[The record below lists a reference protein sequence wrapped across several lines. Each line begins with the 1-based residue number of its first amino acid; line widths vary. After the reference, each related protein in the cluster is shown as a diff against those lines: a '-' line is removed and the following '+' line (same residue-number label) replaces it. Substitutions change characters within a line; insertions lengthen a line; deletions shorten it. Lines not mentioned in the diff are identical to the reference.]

1 MIKRFYFIFSLFFCY
16 SIFVIAGNSKGVYV
30 LREGNSVIIGNE
42 FLTREFSV
50 LNGQVRTKAIVNK
63 RTNMEPIKIV
73 PEISSEEFI
82 IRTLNAGSVPTDIR
96 SSELLLKNVE
106 VTDEGKGGKR
116 LLFHYEKF
124 RHREVD
130 WQISL
135 VFTLQ
140 KGKHYMKKYM
150 EITVPDSQRRQAC
163 IDYIDF
169 ESLKL
174 PSGYATWTHP
184 EMEESVGGVSN
195 YHISLGQPVYIQGMF
210 FGLEFP
216 AAESVITK
224 DQVAHIRYYSGKNFE
239 MLAKE
244 NRLKNGTF
252 STWKAVLGASRST
265 DMDVIQTDFFSY
277 INDIAVPI
285 NLRMQYNSWY
295 DFMMKID
302 ENNILNSFREVEC
315 GLTQNGVRPL
325 DSYVV
330 DDGWNTYGPW
340 LKENT
345 AGFWSFNSKFPHEL
359 ATPSKLAHQF
369 ASDFGLWL
377 GPRGGYSYNS
387 GFAKFLEKQGNG
399 KWNQNS
405 DDICTNHKV
414 YLQKLKDFFLDCQE
428 KFDINYWKLD
438 GFMVRPPQADS
449 LGNYISGG
457 YQGMYYV
464 TEHWERWIDILQA
477 MRDQRGMERDN
488 FWINLTCYVN
498 PSPWYLQWANSVWIQ
513 NSQDMGELDVKL
525 PAKVDR
531 LLSYRD
537 DRYFDFVKTRAFQF
551 PLAHLYNHD
560 PIYGNKA
567 GLAGKMDDD
576 EFRTYLMMMATR
588 GTAFWELH
596 YSYNM
601 MNEGQKWVI
610 NADVLHWIRDNY
622 EILRHAKL
630 IGLTPANGNP
640 YGYSAW
646 TGEEGIIS
654 VRNPS
659 DQPKT
664 FTVTLDRTIG
674 MSEGLKGLHRTVV
687 WAFRTSG
694 KENIANNQL
703 FGYGEQ
709 ITLNLQPGEVRIWK
723 FSTSPDKSA
732 PTLKTV
738 KTTSPT
744 TLVAEFNE
752 PVTVEEGVF
761 SVPDNEVNNV
771 SLSANRHTVTLTLVR
786 EMKKD
791 NKYSLSVSGVK
802 DYAGNSKTLSMPFL
816 YFENQEIPTSI
827 GISGSGDFNISFL
840 LKTRQAAVSLLRQ
853 GKDVSVDIDA
863 NGRLVFMAGGVK
875 VVSGQPINSDK
886 KFTVSLCREKN
897 GMLKI
902 YLNGELE
909 NSVYDAT
916 IVNPNLK
923 ANPIIINALQ
933 NNPFRQ
939 LKITNRAFNYKE
951 NRSMVL

>member
-1 MIKRFYFIFSLFFCY
+1 MTKRFYYLMPLFFYC
-16 SIFVIAGNSKGVYV
+16 FAFAIAGNGKGVHV
-30 LREGNSVIIGNE
+30 TRGGNSIVIGNE
-42 FLTREFSV
+42 FLTRKFSL
-50 LNGQVRTKAIVNK
+50 LNGQVRTQMIVNM
-63 RTNMEPIKIV
+63 RTSMEPIRIV

-82 IRTLNAGSVPTDIR
+82 IRTLDADSVSTDIR
-96 SSELLLKNVE
+96 SSELLLKDVE
-106 VTDEGKGGKR
+106 ITDEGMGGKK
-116 LLFHYEKF
+116 LTFHYKDF
-124 RHREVD
+124 RHGEVD
-130 WQISL
+130 WQISMVL
-135 VFTLQ
+135 TLQ
-140 KGKHYMKKYM
+140 NGKHYMRKYL
-150 EITVPDSQRRQAC
+150 EISVPDSQRQQAC

-174 PSGYATWTHP
+174 PEGYATWTHP
-184 EMEESVGGVSN
+184 DMEEGVGGVSN

-216 AAESVITK
+216 AAESVITR
-224 DQVAHIRYYSGKNFE
+224 DRVAHIRYYSGKNFD
-239 MLAKE
+239 MLAGE
-244 NRLKNGTF
+244 NRLRNGIF
-252 STWKAVLGASRST
+252 STWEAVLGASRST

-277 INDIAVPI
+277 IDDIAVPI
-285 NLRMQYNSWY
+285 KLRMQYNSWY

-330 DDGWNTYGPW
+330 DDGWNAYGPW
-340 LKENT
+340 EKENT

-387 GFAKFLEKQGNG
+387 GFAKFLEKRGNG

-414 YLQKLKDFFLDCQE
+414 YLQKLKDFFLDCQK

-477 MRDQRGMERDN
+477 MRDQRGMKRDD

-513 NSQDMGELDVKL
+513 NSQDMGGLDVKL
-525 PAKVDR
+525 PAMVDR

-630 IGLTPANGNP
+630 IGLTPAKGNP

-646 TGEEGIIS
+646 TGKEGIIS

-674 MSEGLKGLHRTVV
+674 MPEGLKGLYRTVE
-687 WAFRTSG
+687 WTLRTHG
-694 KENIANNQL
+694 DEDIAANHL

-709 ITLNLQPGEVRIWK
+709 ITLDLQPGEVRIWK
-723 FSTSPDKSA
+723 FSTSPDKAAPILEIVKATSA
-732 PTLKTV
+732 
-738 KTTSPT
+738 T

-752 PVTVEEGVF
+752 PVTVKEGIF
-761 SVPDNEVNNV
+761 SVSDNDVRDV
-771 SLSANRHTVTLTLVR
+771 SLTANRRTVTLTLAS

-791 NKYSLSVSGVK
+791 KKYRLSASGVK
-802 DYAGNSKTLSMPFL
+802 DYTGNSKALRMPFQ
-816 YFENQEIPTSI
+816 YFENQEIPASI
-827 GISGSGDFNISFL
+827 GINGSGDFNVSFL
-840 LKTRQAAVSLLRQ
+840 LKTRQSAVSLLRQ
-853 GKDVSVDIDA
+853 GKDMSVDIDVD
-863 NGRLVFMAGGVK
+863 GRLVFMAGGVK
-875 VVSGQPINSDK
+875 AVSEQPVNNDK
-886 KFTVSLCREKN
+886 KIVVSLCREKN

-909 NSVYDAT
+909 KSAYDAT
-916 IVNPNLK
+916 IVNPNIK
-923 ANPIIINALQ
+923 ANPIVMNLSQ
-933 NNPFRQ
+933 SNTLKQ
-939 LKITNRAFNYKE
+939 LKIINRALNFKE
-951 NRSMVL
+951 NKNLVF